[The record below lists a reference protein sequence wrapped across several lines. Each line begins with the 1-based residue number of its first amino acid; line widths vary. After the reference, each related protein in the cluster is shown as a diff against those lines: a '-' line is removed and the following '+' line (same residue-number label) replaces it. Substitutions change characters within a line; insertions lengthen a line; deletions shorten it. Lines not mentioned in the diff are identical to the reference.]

1 MTVAPWPS
9 VNESTCQNCGSHVTD
24 RFGRV
29 FGDENDR
36 AHRCGNCDSYR
47 RLSRGSAAGLEVRVP
62 DCENGGRFE
71 VMTITIFGPTAAHP
85 RTLPI
90 IWRLGII

>member
-1 MTVAPWPS
+1 M
-9 VNESTCQNCGSHVTD
+9 TD

-62 DCENGGRFE
+62 DRENGGRFDE
-71 VMTITIFGPTAAHP
+71 
-85 RTLPI
+85 
-90 IWRLGII
+90 